1 MVRLGDFM
9 TVNNFISSIWSAKL
23 LASLKKDQ
31 VFTQAGVMNRDYT
44 GEISGQGSVVKING
58 IGPVT
63 IRPYVKNMP
72 IVAPDTLSDAQTS
85 LTIDQGNY
93 FNFEVDDVD
102 AAQQTPKIMT
112 GAMEQAS
119 YDLTDTAEMYLAD
132 LLYDGV
138 PAGNKIGTDSDAGAI
153 VPNATA
159 GTTAYDYLVDLGT
172 KLSEAKC
179 PKTGRWVIIP
189 PWYTGELAKDERFTN
204 ISASGSPEAL
214 RNGFVSRVAGF
225 DVLESLNVPVITS
238 EGKDNSEIIAGHG
251 MAATYAEQIRKVEG
265 YRPPDS
271 FSDAV
276 KGLHLFGA
284 KVVRPTCMAL
294 LTARA
299 VA

>member
-1 MVRLGDFM
+1 M
-9 TVNNFISSIWSAKL
+9 TVNNFIPSIWSAKL

-72 IVAPDTLSDAQTS
+72 IVAPETLSDAQTS

-93 FNFEVDDVD
+93 FNFEVDDIDV
-102 AAQQTPKIMT
+102 AQQTPKIMT
-112 GAMEQAS
+112 GAMAQAS
-119 YDLTDTAEMYLAD
+119 YDLTDVAEMYLAD

-153 VPNATA
+153 VPGSGTA
-159 GTTAYDYLVDLGT
+159 DAYDYLVDLST

-179 PKTGRWVIIP
+179 PKSGRWVIIP
-189 PWYTGELAKDERFTN
+189 PWFTGQLVKDDRFTN
-204 ISASGSPEAL
+204 ISASGSPDAL
-214 RNGFVSRVAGF
+214 RNGIVTRAAGF
-225 DVLESLNVPVITS
+225 DVLESLNVPVVTS
-238 EGKDNSEIIAGHG
+238 EGKANSEIIAGHG
-251 MAATYAEQIRKVEG
+251 MAASYAEQIKKVVG
-265 YRPPDS
+265 YRPEDS

-276 KGLHLFGA
+276 KGLHVFGA
-284 KVVRPTCMAL
+284 KVVRPTCLAL

>member
-1 MVRLGDFM
+1 M
-9 TVNNFISSIWSAKL
+9 TVNNFIPSIWSAKL

-72 IVAPDTLSDAQTS
+72 IVAPETLSDAQTS

-93 FNFEVDDVD
+93 FNFEVDDIDV
-102 AAQQTPKIMT
+102 AQQTPKIMT
-112 GAMEQAS
+112 GAMAQAS
-119 YDLTDTAEMYLAD
+119 YDLTDVAEMYLAD

-153 VPNATA
+153 VPGSGIAD
-159 GTTAYDYLVDLGT
+159 AYDYLVDLST

-179 PKTGRWVIIP
+179 PKSGRWVIIP
-189 PWYTGELAKDERFTN
+189 PWFTGQLVKDDRFTN

-214 RNGFVSRVAGF
+214 RNGIVTRAAGF
-225 DVLESLNVPVITS
+225 DVLESLNVPVVTS
-238 EGKDNSEIIAGHG
+238 EGKANSEIIAGHG
-251 MAATYAEQIRKVEG
+251 MAASYAEQIKKVVG
-265 YRPPDS
+265 YRPEDS

-276 KGLHLFGA
+276 KGLHVFGA
-284 KVVRPTCMAL
+284 KVVRPTCLAL

>member
-1 MVRLGDFM
+1 M
-9 TVNNFISSIWSAKL
+9 TVNNFIPSIWSAKL

-72 IVAPDTLSDAQTS
+72 IVAPETLSDAQTS

-112 GAMEQAS
+112 GAMAQAS
-119 YDLTDTAEMYLAD
+119 YDLTDVAEMYLVD

-153 VPNATA
+153 VPGSGAA
-159 GTTAYDYLVDLGT
+159 DAYDYLVDLST

-179 PKTGRWVIIP
+179 PKSGRWVIIP
-189 PWYTGELAKDERFTN
+189 PWFTGQLVKDDRFTN

-214 RNGFVSRVAGF
+214 RNGIVTRAAGF

-251 MAATYAEQIRKVEG
+251 MAASYAEQIKKVVG
-265 YRPPDS
+265 YRPEDS

-284 KVVRPTCMAL
+284 KVVRPTCLAL

>member
-1 MVRLGDFM
+1 M
-9 TVNNFISSIWSAKL
+9 TVNNFIPSIWSAKL

-31 VFTQAGVMNRDYT
+31 VFTQAGVMNRDYQ

-72 IVAPDTLSDAQTS
+72 IEAPETLSDAQTS

-93 FNFEVDDVD
+93 FNFEVDDIDV
-102 AAQQTPKIMT
+102 AQQTPKIMT
-112 GAMEQAS
+112 AAMAQAS
-119 YDLTDTAEMYLAD
+119 YDLADVAEMYLAD
-132 LLYDGV
+132 LLYHGV

-153 VPNATA
+153 IPDPTTA
-159 GTTAYDYLVDLGT
+159 GETAYDYLVDLST

-179 PKTGRWVIIP
+179 PKAGRWVIIP
-189 PWYTGELAKDERFTN
+189 PWFTGQLVKDDRFSN
-204 ISASGSPEAL
+204 ISASGSAEAL
-214 RNGFVSRVAGF
+214 RNGIVTRVAGF
-225 DVLESLNVPVITS
+225 DVLESLNVPVVTS

-251 MAATYAEQIRKVEG
+251 MAASYAEQIKKVEG
-265 YRPPDS
+265 YRPEDS

-276 KGLHLFGA
+276 KGLHVFGA
-284 KVVRPTCMAL
+284 KVVRPTCLAL

>member
-1 MVRLGDFM
+1 M
-9 TVNNFISSIWSAKL
+9 TINNFIPTIWSAKL

-72 IVAPDTLSDAQTS
+72 IVAPETLSDAQTS

-93 FNFEVDDVD
+93 FNFEVDDIDV
-102 AAQQTPKIMT
+102 AQQTPKIMT
-112 GAMEQAS
+112 GAMAQAS
-119 YDLTDTAEMYLAD
+119 YDLTDVAEMYLAD

-153 VPNATA
+153 VPGSGIAD
-159 GTTAYDYLVDLGT
+159 AYDYLVDLST

-179 PKTGRWVIIP
+179 PKSGRWVIIP
-189 PWYTGELAKDERFTN
+189 PWFTGQLVKDDRFTN

-214 RNGFVSRVAGF
+214 RNGIVTRAAGF
-225 DVLESLNVPVITS
+225 DVLESLNVPVVTS
-238 EGKDNSEIIAGHG
+238 EGKANSEIIAGHG
-251 MAATYAEQIRKVEG
+251 MAASYAEQIKKVVG
-265 YRPPDS
+265 YRPEDS

-276 KGLHLFGA
+276 KGLHVFGA
-284 KVVRPTCMAL
+284 KVVRPTCLAL

>member
-1 MVRLGDFM
+1 M
-9 TVNNFISSIWSAKL
+9 TVNNFIPSIWSAKL

-72 IVAPDTLSDAQTS
+72 IVAPETLSDAQTS

-93 FNFEVDDVD
+93 FNFEVDDID
-102 AAQQTPKIMT
+102 IAQQTPKIMT
-112 GAMEQAS
+112 GAMAQAS
-119 YDLTDTAEMYLAD
+119 YDLADVAEMYLAD

-153 VPNATA
+153 IPDPTTA
-159 GTTAYDYLVDLGT
+159 GETAYDYLVDLST

-179 PKTGRWVIIP
+179 PKAGRWVIIP
-189 PWYTGELAKDERFTN
+189 PWFTGQLVKDDRFSN
-204 ISASGSPEAL
+204 IAASGSAEAL
-214 RNGFVSRVAGF
+214 RNGIVTRVAGF

-238 EGKDNSEIIAGHG
+238 EAKDNSEIIAGHG
-251 MAATYAEQIRKVEG
+251 MAASYAEQIKKVEG
-265 YRPPDS
+265 YRPQDS

-276 KGLHLFGA
+276 KGLHVFGA
-284 KVVRPTCMAL
+284 KVVRPTCLAL

>member
-159 GTTAYDYLVDLGT
+159 GTTAYDYLVPNFLRRNAPRPADGLSYPPGT
-172 KLSEAKC
+172 PESLQ
-179 PKTGRWVIIP
+179 KT
-189 PWYTGELAKDERFTN
+189 
-204 ISASGSPEAL
+204 SGSLTSVLPAAL
-214 RNGFVSRVAGF
+214 R
-225 DVLESLNVPVITS
+225 P
-238 EGKDNSEIIAGHG
+238 
-251 MAATYAEQIRKVEG
+251 
-265 YRPPDS
+265 
-271 FSDAV
+271 
-276 KGLHLFGA
+276 
-284 KVVRPTCMAL
+284 
-294 LTARA
+294 
-299 VA
+299 

>member
-1 MVRLGDFM
+1 M
-9 TVNNFISSIWSAKL
+9 TVNNFIPSIWSAKL

-72 IVAPDTLSDAQTS
+72 IVAPETLSDAQTS

-112 GAMEQAS
+112 GAMAQAS
-119 YDLTDTAEMYLAD
+119 YDLTDVAEMYLAD
-132 LLYDGV
+132 VLYDGV

-153 VPNATA
+153 IPDPATA
-159 GTTAYDYLVDLGT
+159 GETAYDYLVDLST

-179 PKTGRWVIIP
+179 PKSGRWAIIP
-189 PWYTGELAKDERFTN
+189 PWFTGQLVKDDRF
-204 ISASGSPEAL
+204 
-214 RNGFVSRVAGF
+214 
-225 DVLESLNVPVITS
+225 NVC
-238 EGKDNSEIIAGHG
+238 AC
-251 MAATYAEQIRKVEG
+251 
-265 YRPPDS
+265 
-271 FSDAV
+271 
-276 KGLHLFGA
+276 L
-284 KVVRPTCMAL
+284 
-294 LTARA
+294 
-299 VA
+299 

>member
-1 MVRLGDFM
+1 M
-9 TVNNFISSIWSAKL
+9 TVNNFIPSIWSAKL

-31 VFTQAGVMNRDYT
+31 VFTQAGVMNRDYQ

-63 IRPYVKNMP
+63 IRPYTKNVP
-72 IVAPDTLSDAQTS
+72 IEAPETLSDAQTS

-93 FNFEVDDVD
+93 FNFEVDDIDV
-102 AAQQTPKIMT
+102 AQQTPKIMT
-112 GAMEQAS
+112 GAMAQAS
-119 YDLTDTAEMYLAD
+119 YDLADVAEMYLAD

-153 VPNATA
+153 IPDPSTA
-159 GTTAYDYLVDLGT
+159 GETAYDYLVDLST

-179 PKTGRWVIIP
+179 PKAGRWVIIP
-189 PWYTGELAKDERFTN
+189 PWFTGQLVKDDRFTN

-214 RNGFVSRVAGF
+214 RNGIVTRVAGF
-225 DVLESLNVPVITS
+225 DVLESLNVPVVTS

-251 MAATYAEQIRKVEG
+251 MAASYAEQIKKVEG
-265 YRPPDS
+265 YRPQDS

-276 KGLHLFGA
+276 KGLHVFGA
-284 KVVRPTCMAL
+284 KVVRPTCLAL

>member
-1 MVRLGDFM
+1 M
-9 TVNNFISSIWSAKL
+9 TVNNFIPSIWSAKL

-72 IVAPDTLSDAQTS
+72 IVAPETLSDAQTS

-102 AAQQTPKIMT
+102 AAQQTPKIMA
-112 GAMEQAS
+112 GAMAQAS
-119 YDLTDTAEMYLAD
+119 YDLTDVAEMYLAD

-153 VPNATA
+153 IPDPATA
-159 GTTAYDYLVDLGT
+159 GETAYDYLVDLST

-179 PKTGRWVIIP
+179 PKAGRWVIIP
-189 PWYTGELAKDERFTN
+189 PWFTGQLVKDDRFSN
-204 ISASGSPEAL
+204 IAASGSAEAL
-214 RNGFVSRVAGF
+214 RNGIVTRVAGF

-238 EGKDNSEIIAGHG
+238 EAKDNSEIIAGHS
-251 MAATYAEQIRKVEG
+251 MAASYAEQIKKVEG
-265 YRPPDS
+265 YRPEDS

-276 KGLHLFGA
+276 KGLHVFGA
-284 KVVRPTCMAL
+284 KVVRPTCLAL

>member
-1 MVRLGDFM
+1 M
-9 TVNNFISSIWSAKL
+9 TVNNFISSVWSAKL
-23 LASLKKDQ
+23 LASLRKDQ
-31 VFTQAGVMNRDYT
+31 VFTQAGVMNRDYQ
-44 GEISGQGSVVKING
+44 GDISGQGSVVKING
-58 IGPVT
+58 IGPIT
-63 IRPYVKNMP
+63 IRPYVKNAT
-72 IVAPDTLSDAQTS
+72 IAAPETLSDAQTS
-85 LTIDQGNY
+85 LTIDQANY

-102 AAQQTPKIMT
+102 IAQQTPKIMT
-112 GAMEQAS
+112 GAMAQAAA
-119 YDLTDTAEMYLAD
+119 DLTDVAEIYLAD

-153 VPNATA
+153 VPSDSA
-159 GTTAYDYLVDLGT
+159 GDTAYDYLVNLSQ

-179 PKTGRWVIIP
+179 PKAGRWVIIP
-189 PWYTGELAKDERFTN
+189 PWFTSLLVKDARFTN
-204 ISASGSPEAL
+204 VAASGSAEAL

-225 DVLESLNVPVITS
+225 DVLESLNVPVVAA
-238 EGKDNSEIIAGHG
+238 EGKDNSEILAGHS
-251 MAATYAEQIRKVEG
+251 MAASFAEQIRKVEG

-284 KVVRPTCMAL
+284 KVVRPTCLAL

>member
-1 MVRLGDFM
+1 M
-9 TVNNFISSIWSAKL
+9 TVNNFIPSIWSAKL

-72 IVAPDTLSDAQTS
+72 IVPPEPLSDAQTS

-93 FNFEVDDVD
+93 FNFEVDDIDV
-102 AAQQTPKIMT
+102 AQQTPKIMT
-112 GAMEQAS
+112 GAMAQAS
-119 YDLTDTAEMYLAD
+119 YDLTDVAEMYLAD

-153 VPNATA
+153 VPGSGAENS
-159 GTTAYDYLVDLGT
+159 AYDYLVDLST

-179 PKTGRWVIIP
+179 PKSGRWVIIP
-189 PWYTGELAKDERFTN
+189 PWFTGQLVKDDRFTN

-214 RNGFVSRVAGF
+214 RNGIVSRVAGF
-225 DVLESLNVPVITS
+225 DVLESLNVPVVTS
-238 EGKDNSEIIAGHG
+238 EGKANSEIIAGHG
-251 MAATYAEQIRKVEG
+251 MAASYAEQIKKVVG
-265 YRPPDS
+265 YRPEDS

-276 KGLHLFGA
+276 KGLHVFGA
-284 KVVRPTCMAL
+284 KVVRPTCLAL

>member
-1 MVRLGDFM
+1 M
-9 TVNNFISSIWSAKL
+9 TVNNFIPTIWSAKL

-72 IVAPDTLSDAQTS
+72 IVAPETLSDAQTS

-102 AAQQTPKIMT
+102 AAQQTPKIMA
-112 GAMEQAS
+112 GAMAQAS
-119 YDLTDTAEMYLAD
+119 YDLTDVAEMYLAD

-153 VPNATA
+153 IPDPATT
-159 GTTAYDYLVDLGT
+159 GETAYDYLVDLST

-179 PKTGRWVIIP
+179 PKSGRWAIIP
-189 PWYTGELAKDERFTN
+189 PWFTGQLVKDDRFSN
-204 ISASGSPEAL
+204 IAASGSAEAL
-214 RNGFVSRVAGF
+214 RNGIVTRVAGF

-238 EGKDNSEIIAGHG
+238 EAKDNSEIIAGHG
-251 MAATYAEQIRKVEG
+251 MAASYAEQIKKVVG
-265 YRPPDS
+265 SRPEDS

-284 KVVRPTCMAL
+284 KVVRPTCLAL

>member
-1 MVRLGDFM
+1 M
-9 TVNNFISSIWSAKL
+9 TVNNFIPSIWSAKL

-44 GEISGQGSVVKING
+44 GEINGQGSVVKING

-72 IVAPDTLSDAQTS
+72 IVAPEPLSDAQTS

-93 FNFEVDDVD
+93 FNFEVDDIDV
-102 AAQQTPKIMT
+102 AQQTPKIMT
-112 GAMEQAS
+112 GAMAQAS
-119 YDLTDTAEMYLAD
+119 YDLTDVAEMYLAD

-153 VPNATA
+153 IPDPSTA
-159 GTTAYDYLVDLGT
+159 GETAYDYLVDLST

-179 PKTGRWVIIP
+179 PKAGRWVIIP
-189 PWYTGELAKDERFTN
+189 PWFTGQLVKDDRFTN
-204 ISASGSPEAL
+204 ISASGSAEAL
-214 RNGFVSRVAGF
+214 RNGIVSRVAGF
-225 DVLESLNVPVITS
+225 DVLESLNVPVVTS
-238 EGKDNSEIIAGHG
+238 EGKANSEIIAGHG
-251 MAATYAEQIRKVEG
+251 MAASYAEQIMKVVG
-265 YRPPDS
+265 YRPEDS

-276 KGLHLFGA
+276 KGLHVFGA
-284 KVVRPTCMAL
+284 KVVRPTCLAL

>member
-1 MVRLGDFM
+1 M
-9 TVNNFISSIWSAKL
+9 TINNFIPTIWSAKL

-72 IVAPDTLSDAQTS
+72 IVAPETLSDAQTS
-85 LTIDQGNY
+85 LTIDQANY
-93 FNFEVDDVD
+93 FNFEVDDID
-102 AAQQTPKIMT
+102 KAQQTPKVMA
-112 GAMEQAS
+112 GAMAQAS
-119 YDLTDTAEMYLAD
+119 YDLADVAEMYLAD

-153 VPNATA
+153 IPSSVYGEGDV
-159 GTTAYDYLVDLGT
+159 GTTAYDYLVDLST

-179 PKTGRWVIIP
+179 PKSGRWCVIP
-189 PWYTGELAKDERFTN
+189 PWFTGLLVKDPRFTN
-204 ISASGSPEAL
+204 IAASGSAEAL
-214 RNGFVSRVAGF
+214 RNGIVTRVAGF
-225 DVLESLNVPVITS
+225 DVLESLNVPVVVS
-238 EGKDNSEIIAGHG
+238 EGKSNSEIIAGHS
-251 MAATYAEQIRKVEG
+251 MAASYAEQINKVEG
-265 YRPPDS
+265 YRPEDS

-284 KVVRPTCMAL
+284 KVVRPTCLAL